1 MAVEVDLEGNTALHI
16 AAEKANQEVL
26 GMVLMRVLNLSMAEV
41 EDMLYK
47 RNKSG

>member
-1 MAVEVDLEGNTALHI
+1 MDLEGNTTLHI

-26 GMVLMRVLNLSMAEV
+26 GMVLMRVLNLSMTEV

-47 RNKSG
+47 RNKTG